1 MHLTGQGAGS
11 GIPIEMELAHVIC
24 LRGPRIAYVAE
35 FFDRAEALE
44 SVGLS
49 ERTT

>member
-1 MHLTGQGAGS
+1 MEAGYRRYNERDRS
-11 GIPIEMELAHVIC
+11 QPWPDDETD
-24 LRGPRIAYVAE
+24 E